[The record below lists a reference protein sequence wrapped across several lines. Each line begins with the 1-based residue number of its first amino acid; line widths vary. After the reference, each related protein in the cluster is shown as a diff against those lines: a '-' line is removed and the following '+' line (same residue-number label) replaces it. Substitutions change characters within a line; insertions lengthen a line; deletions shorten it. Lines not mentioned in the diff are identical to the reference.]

1 MIVHLKAN
9 HGLETSKLSTIFG
22 VAYARKDLKQ
32 KENLKIMRVYPT
44 QMVANIVKMSTFLR
58 FLWNI
63 MLGKT
68 MWS

>member
-1 MIVHLKAN
+1 MVM
-9 HGLETSKLSTIFG
+9 ETLKLSTIFG
-22 VAYARKDLKQ
+22 VAYVRKDLKQ